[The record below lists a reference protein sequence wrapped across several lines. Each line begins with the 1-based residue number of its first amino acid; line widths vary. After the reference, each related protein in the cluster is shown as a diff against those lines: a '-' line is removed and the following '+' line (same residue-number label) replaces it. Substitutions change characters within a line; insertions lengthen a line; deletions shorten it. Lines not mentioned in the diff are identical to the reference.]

1 MVENQMHMTWHCQ
14 HGLVWTEREIR
25 DAIPTEAAQ
34 APWWAM
40 SLLDA
45 RVVVL
50 VRDEVH
56 ATIEYDRPSHDR
68 LGA

>member
-1 MVENQMHMTWHCQ
+1 MVENPIQMTWHCP
-14 HGLVWTEREIR
+14 HGLVWTEQQIR
-25 DAIPTEAAQ
+25 NAIQTEAAQ

-50 VRDEVH
+50 VRDEVN
-56 ATIEYDRPSHDR
+56 ATIEYDRPSHDW